1 MIMNIDNIIYLVR
14 IMDTDS
20 RNELPKPQEQVYLK
34 LMKPKLALVVDNTKQ
49 KKPKR
54 LSYDSYLQRN
64 LGSFFEF
71 LFEKSNIE

>member
-1 MIMNIDNIIYLVR
+1 
-14 IMDTDS
+14 MDTDS

-34 LMKPKLALVVDNTKQ
+34 LMKPKLDLVVDNTKK

-54 LSYDSYLQRN
+54 LSYDSYLQKN